1 MLHYVIRNLEQAGD
15 SVNIGRSY
23 YVNNNQTGT
32 TEFAETVYSKF
43 GPLSVTRMDDPFFAP
58 FTATGTEN
66 EGSFRAVAYLVTPA
80 GDYKGNDTSVTVL
93 NFRDYYAYDDGIPEY
108 GFGISGEST
117 YEAEF
122 AYRFRLYKADTLAAM
137 DIFFNKTRNNFTEN
151 EKFRLCVWD
160 DNNGEP
166 GEIIFISDEEYYPV
180 YKDFPQFSRYPLNMP
195 DEFAITDSIIY
206 IGFQQLTEEF
216 LNIGYDVNRNNIS
229 RMFVKLSGKWF
240 NPVMLKPGSLMIRP
254 VFKTKSGA
262 ISGNH
267 GIYEKNDDISLFPNP
282 AKNVIN
288 INAPDDSI
296 SIIDIF
302 NITGQSI
309 DKIRYPGSQTD
320 VSHLEP
326 GVYYFRITTIS
337 GISQIKKVI
346 IIR

>member
-1 MLHYVIRNLEQAGD
+1 
-15 SVNIGRSY
+15 
-23 YVNNNQTGT
+23 
-32 TEFAETVYSKF
+32 
-43 GPLSVTRMDDPFFAP
+43 
-58 FTATGTEN
+58 
-66 EGSFRAVAYLVTPA
+66 
-80 GDYKGNDTSVTVL
+80 
-93 NFRDYYAYDDGIPEY
+93 
-108 GFGISGEST
+108 
-117 YEAEF
+117 
-122 AYRFRLYKADTLAAM
+122 
-137 DIFFNKTRNNFTEN
+137 
-151 EKFRLCVWD
+151 
-160 DNNGEP
+160 
-166 GEIIFISDEEYYPV
+166 
-180 YKDFPQFSRYPLNMP
+180 
-195 DEFAITDSIIY
+195 
-206 IGFQQLTEEF
+206 
-216 LNIGYDVNRNNIS
+216 
-229 RMFVKLSGKWF
+229 
-240 NPVMLKPGSLMIRP
+240 MLKPGSLMIRP